1 MPAARRRLLLDDA
14 VVVVVA
20 LLVVLVAFGSS
31 SLATASRI
39 GGPGR
44 WVALFALLAVSA
56 ALVVRDRPSVVR
68 PSWFVVAAG
77 LFAGLAF
84 VSTSWSVAPRL
95 TLERAGSFAVLLLA
109 AALLGLAT
117 ARNATLSRRLVV
129 ALVAAATT
137 LALAGIV
144 VYIGWP
150 HLAVQGSTLTSGARF
165 RGFGQNPNTL
175 SMLYA
180 VAIPAAVWLA
190 VTARARSRQAVLAAA
205 ALLLLGSIS
214 ASGSRGALVGVIPA
228 VVLVVAATL
237 RGRAL
242 LLGLA
247 VTAVAVAVA
256 VVGTTAAKPDR
267 SPAPTPAEPA
277 SAVTAPAPTTDAAT
291 VLRRLS
297 TPAPVLS
304 SDPNELGRPRPGLTG
319 GSYRRTLFGSSGRAQ
334 AWDGALRQS
343 LQRPLLGYGFGT
355 EERVFIDR
363 FYVFEGTRIE
373 NSYIGLWLQ
382 VGLAGLLAFLV
393 AVAFLLVRFVSALRS
408 MAGERGVFIA
418 CGGIVVSGFLMAVAQ
433 SYIYSVGNV
442 ATATVWIAAF
452 MLGTTA
458 SEAGRR

>member
-14 VVVVVA
+14 VVAVVA
-20 LLVVLVAFGSS
+20 LLVVLVACGSS

-117 ARNATLSRRLVV
+117 ARNAALSRRLVV

-137 LALAGIV
+137 LALGGIV

-393 AVAFLLVRFVSALRS
+393 AVAFLLVRFVRALRS